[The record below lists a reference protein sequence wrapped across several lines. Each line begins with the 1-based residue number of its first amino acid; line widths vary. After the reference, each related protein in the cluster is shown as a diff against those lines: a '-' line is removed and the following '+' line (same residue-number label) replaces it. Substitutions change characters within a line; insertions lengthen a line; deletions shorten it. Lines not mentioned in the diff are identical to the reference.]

1 MRFFWMVLV
10 CLALIATPVLAQG
23 LKVEDFRPAIP
34 SRTMLSTDWSLSR
47 YPGQKMLLFEDK
59 KFGYKLYSYVLTR
72 ELVKD
77 HIQAVIDEFNIFD
90 RDNIE
95 DMINYYLD
103 VTPQEREVLVVLLYT
118 APNISNRYYINH
130 LSNLDQKVYLEYG
143 VKPIQKHV
151 LKARDAMAKDRRD
164 YPTEDEM
171 IYKAGTRPLYLDVDK
186 DYLYYPERVVLED
199 QGWDNIAK
207 CYRWMFAFTFTD
219 EDIARLE
226 EFILNNINVEF
237 SLVLSD
243 PELFSYKTLRP
254 YMKYQ
259 ILKLVD
265 PEFVD
270 FMEGIEE
277 MSPPKEPVKVD
288 DDKWLK

>member
-59 KFGYKLYSYVLTR
+59 MFGYKIYSYVLTR

-103 VTPQEREVLVVLLYT
+103 ITPQEREVLVVLLYT

-151 LKARDAMAKDRRD
+151 LKADL
-164 YPTEDEM
+164 
-171 IYKAGTRPLYLDVDK
+171 G
-186 DYLYYPERVVLED
+186 
-199 QGWDNIAK
+199 
-207 CYRWMFAFTFTD
+207 
-219 EDIARLE
+219 
-226 EFILNNINVEF
+226 
-237 SLVLSD
+237 
-243 PELFSYKTLRP
+243 
-254 YMKYQ
+254 
-259 ILKLVD
+259 
-265 PEFVD
+265 
-270 FMEGIEE
+270 
-277 MSPPKEPVKVD
+277 
-288 DDKWLK
+288 